1 MRNASWIVLLS
12 LASPPVFAQEKM
24 IEPGLYEVVTKSG
37 KSPPDTSRICLNA
50 KDIVKSLR
58 PDLAE
63 NCKQDRAV
71 IADGKLEFVTTCPD
85 TTMTMTGTYTPTS
98 YVIDGK
104 VVVKGNGDDDPM
116 TIESHI
122 TAKRI
127 AETCKAG

>member
-1 MRNASWIVLLS
+1 MHNAPWIVLLS
-12 LASPPVFAQEKM
+12 LASPPVFAQEKT

-37 KSPPDTSRICLNA
+37 KGPADTTRICLNA
-50 KDIVKSLR
+50 KDIVKGLR

-71 IADGKLEFVTTCPD
+71 MGNGKLEFATTCPD

-122 TAKRI
+122 TAKRV